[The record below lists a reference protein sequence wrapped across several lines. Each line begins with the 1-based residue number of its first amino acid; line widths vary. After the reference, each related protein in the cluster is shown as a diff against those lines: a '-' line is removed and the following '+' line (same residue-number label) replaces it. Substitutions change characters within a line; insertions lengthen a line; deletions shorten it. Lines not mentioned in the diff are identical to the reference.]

1 MSEIIMDYHRFFSK
15 DLNPISEENTFVNS
29 SQFTSNL
36 LIKNQRPFFQ
46 HNSLEN
52 NLKRVVKKKEKYR
65 KSPNKKNNSKEKKK
79 KKE

>member
-1 MSEIIMDYHRFFSK
+1 MTEIIIDYHKFFAK

-36 LIKNQRPFFQ
+36 LIAGQRPLFQ

-52 NLKRVVKKKEKYR
+52 NLKKTLKKKEKAKR
-65 KSPNKKNNSKEKKK
+65 SPHKKSISR
-79 KKE
+79 